1 MTTTRNV
8 GIDVLRGAS
17 IIVVICY
24 HYMLFRPLSGYGL
37 YGVMLFFIISGYCMS
52 PSIMACNTALGFL
65 KKRLRRLW
73 PTLLVC
79 GLITA
84 IIEYLIPIHSDR
96 GQRILQGFQTLP
108 CLPT

>member
-52 PSIMACNTALGFL
+52 PSIMACNTALGFF
-65 KKRLRRLW
+65 KKRLSRLLS
-73 PTLLVC
+73 TFFVC
-79 GLITA
+79 GLITS
-84 IIEYLIPIHSDR
+84 IIEYLIPIHPDR
-96 GQRILQGFQTLP
+96 CPGI
-108 CLPT
+108 